1 MRGSACPVRETWACR
16 RSRITAQ
23 EGTPQVKRTARRR
36 VRPRRRRMTVTADAD
51 GLVGLSGAVLL
62 TETAAVVGLDRS
74 LSAALAPWRK
84 PRAVHDPGK
93 VVLDLGVMLAAGGD
107 CPADVAAL
115 RGQPGVFGPVASDPT
130 VSRLVDT
137 LAAAGQPALT
147 ALRAARARARAWA
160 WKLAGA
166 PVQRRHAVG
175 QRQGGQPEAV
185 VVLDFD
191 ATIVISHSDKEQA
204 TRTWKKTYG
213 HHPLGGWVD
222 HGAGGTGEPVGWLL
236 RPGRAGSNTAADHV
250 AVFEQALAQLPAEW
264 TGRDAHGRR
273 PVLVRT
279 DGAGATHRFAQHLH
293 DAAVEYSLGF
303 TLGVEYHAPLL
314 AVPAEA
320 WTPAYNAGG
329 EQRDGAWVAE
339 LTGLV
344 DLTGWPDGARLI
356 VRKERPHPGAQLRF
370 TDADGHRFTA
380 FLTNTAG
387 GQLADLELRHRRHA
401 RVEDRIRTGKDTGL
415 RNLPYHDLAQNAVW
429 LELVALAQDLLAH
442 TQRLALTGAHRT
454 AEPKPCATSCS
465 APPAGWP
472 APPAAPC

>member
-1 MRGSACPVRETWACR
+1 V
-16 RSRITAQ
+16 
-23 EGTPQVKRTARRR
+23 
-36 VRPRRRRMTVTADAD
+36 TVDAD
-51 GLVGLSGAVLL
+51 GLVGLSGALL
-62 TETAAVVGLDRS
+62 LAETAAVVGLDRS

-84 PRAVHDPGK
+84 LRAVHDPGK
-93 VVLDLGVMLAAGGD
+93 VVLDLGIMLAAGGD
-107 CPADVAAL
+107 CPADVAAF

-137 LAAAGQPALT
+137 LAAAGQPALA
-147 ALRAARARARAWA
+147 ALRAARAKARAWA

-166 PVQRRHAVG
+166 PTQRRRAAG
-175 QRQGGQPEAV
+175 QQQGGQPGGDPQV
-185 VVLDFD
+185 VVDFD
-191 ATIVISHSDKEQA
+191 ATIVISHSEKEQA

-222 HGAGGTGEPVGWLL
+222 HGEGGTGEPTGWLL

-250 AVFEQALAQLPAEW
+250 TVFDQALGQLPAEW
-264 TGRDAHGRR
+264 STRDEHGRR

-293 DAAVEYSLGF
+293 DAGVEYSLGF

-320 WTPAYNAGG
+320 WSPAYNAGG
-329 EQRDGAWVAE
+329 QARDGAWVAE

-344 DLTGWPDGARLI
+344 ELTGWPDGARLI

-415 RNLPYHDLAQNAVW
+415 RNLPYHDAAQNAVW

-454 AEPKPCATSCS
+454 AEPKTLRYQLFGTPGRLARTARRTLLRLSRTWPW
-465 APPAGWP
+465 ADQLAAALTRLAALP
-472 APPAAPC
+472 AP

>member
-1 MRGSACPVRETWACR
+1 MSV
-16 RSRITAQ
+16 
-23 EGTPQVKRTARRR
+23 
-36 VRPRRRRMTVTADAD
+36 DAE

-62 TETAAVVGLDRS
+62 AETAAVVGLDRG
-74 LSAALAPWRK
+74 LSAGLAGWRK

-93 VVLDLGVMLAAGGD
+93 VVLDLGIMLAVGGD

-115 RGQPGVFGPVASDPT
+115 RAQPGVFGPVASDPT

-137 LAAAGQPALT
+137 LAAGGQPAL
-147 ALRAARARARAWA
+147 AAVRAARAKARAWA
-160 WKLAGA
+160 WKLAGP
-166 PVQRRHAVG
+166 PVQRRPAAG
-175 QRQGGQPEAV
+175 RQQQDGEVQV
-185 VVLDFD
+185 VVDFD
-191 ATIVISHSDKEQA
+191 ATIVISHSDKEQS

-222 HGAGGTGEPVGWLL
+222 HGEGGTGEPVAWLL

-250 AVFEQALAQLPAEW
+250 AVFDQALGQLSVDWA
-264 TGRDAHGRR
+264 GCDAHGRR

-303 TLGVEYHAPLL
+303 TLGVEYHDPLL

-320 WTPAYNAGG
+320 WTPAYNADG
-329 EQRDGAWVAE
+329 EQRAGAWVAE

-344 DLTGWPDGARLI
+344 DLTGWPAGARLI

-380 FLTNTAG
+380 FLTNTTG

-415 RNLPYHDLAQNAVW
+415 RNLPYHDAAQNAVW

-454 AEPKPCATSCS
+454 AEPKTLRYQLFATPGRLTRTARRTRLRLSRT
-465 APPAGWP
+465 WP
-472 APPAAPC
+472 WAHELAAALTRLAALPAAP

>member
-1 MRGSACPVRETWACR
+1 
-16 RSRITAQ
+16 
-23 EGTPQVKRTARRR
+23 
-36 VRPRRRRMTVTADAD
+36 MTVTVDAD

-62 TETAAVVGLDRS
+62 TETAAVVGLDRG
-74 LSAALAPWRK
+74 LSVALAPWRK

-93 VVLDLGVMLAAGGD
+93 VVLDLGIMLAAGGD

-115 RGQPGVFGPVASDPT
+115 RAGSGVFGLVASDPT

-137 LAAAGQPALT
+137 LAAAGQPAL
-147 ALRAARARARAWA
+147 AAVRAARAKARAWA
-160 WKLAGA
+160 WMRAGA
-166 PVQRRHAVG
+166 PVQRRPAVG
-175 QRQGGQPEAV
+175 QQAEAEV
-185 VVLDFD
+185 VVIDFD

-222 HGAGGTGEPVGWLL
+222 HGEGGTGEPVGWLL

-250 AVFEQALAQLPAEW
+250 AVFEQALAQLPAGCSARAE
-264 TGRDAHGRR
+264 HGRR

-279 DGAGATHRFAQHLH
+279 DGAGATHRFAEHL
-293 DAAVEYSLGF
+293 DQAGVEYSLGF
-303 TLGVEYHAPLL
+303 TLGVEYHGPLL
-314 AVPAEA
+314 AVPAAA

-329 EQRDGAWVAE
+329 EERDGAWVAE

-344 DLTGWPDGARLI
+344 ELTGWPAGARLI

-380 FLTNTAG
+380 FLTNTTGA
-387 GQLADLELRHRRHA
+387 QLADLELRHRRHA

-415 RNLPYHDLAQNAVW
+415 RNLPYHDAAQNAVW

-454 AEPKPCATSCS
+454 AEPKTLRYQLFATPGRLAHTARRTLLRLSRTWPW
-465 APPAGWP
+465 AHHLAAALTRLAALP
-472 APPAAPC
+472 AP

>member
-1 MRGSACPVRETWACR
+1 
-16 RSRITAQ
+16 
-23 EGTPQVKRTARRR
+23 VKRTARRR
-36 VRPRRRRMTVTADAD
+36 GRPRRRIAVSVDAD
-51 GLVGLSGAVLL
+51 GLVGLAGAVLL
-62 TETAAVVGLDRS
+62 AETAAVVGLDRG
-74 LSAALAPWRK
+74 LSVALAPWRK

-93 VVLDLGVMLAAGGD
+93 VVLDLGIMLAAGGD
-107 CPADVAAL
+107 CPADLAAL
-115 RGQPGVFGPVASDPT
+115 RAGPGVFGPVASDPT

-137 LAAAGQPALT
+137 LAAAGQPAL
-147 ALRAARARARAWA
+147 AAVRAARAKARARA

-166 PVQRRHAVG
+166 PVQRRAAG
-175 QRQGGQPEAV
+175 RQQRGQPEAV

-222 HGAGGTGEPVGWLL
+222 HGEGGTGEPTGWLL

-250 AVFEQALAQLPAEW
+250 VVFEQALAQLPAECS
-264 TGRDAHGRR
+264 TRDQQGRR

-279 DGAGATHRFAQHLH
+279 DGAGATHRFAEHLH
-293 DAAVEYSLGF
+293 QAGVEYSLGF
-303 TLGVEYHAPLL
+303 TLGVEYHQSLL
-314 AVPAEA
+314 AVPAAA
-320 WTPAYNAGG
+320 WSPAYNAGG
-329 EQRDGAWVAE
+329 EERDGAWVAE

-380 FLTNTAG
+380 FLTNTQG
-387 GQLADLELRHRRHA
+387 CQLADLELRHRRHA

-415 RNLPYHDLAQNAVW
+415 RNLPFQHLAQNALW

-442 TQRLALTGAHRT
+442 TQRLALTGAHRI
-454 AEPKPCATSCS
+454 AEPKTLRYQLFHTPGRLARTARRTLLRLSRTWPW
-465 APPAGWP
+465 ANDLAAALARLAALP
-472 APPAAPC
+472 AP

>member
-1 MRGSACPVRETWACR
+1 V
-16 RSRITAQ
+16 
-23 EGTPQVKRTARRR
+23 
-36 VRPRRRRMTVTADAD
+36 TVDAD

-62 TETAAVVGLDRS
+62 AETAAVVGLDRE
-74 LSAALAPWRK
+74 LSAGLARWRK

-93 VVLDLGVMLAAGGD
+93 AVLDLGIMLAAGGD
-107 CPADVAAL
+107 CPADLAAM
-115 RGQPGVFGPVASDPT
+115 RAQPGVFGPVASDPT

-137 LAAAGQPALT
+137 LAAAGQPALAAVRT
-147 ALRAARARARAWA
+147 ARAKARAWA

-166 PVQRRHAVG
+166 PVQRRPAAG
-175 QRQGGQPEAV
+175 RQQRHGGDADV

-222 HGAGGTGEPVGWLL
+222 HGEGGTGEPVGWLL

-250 AVFEQALAQLPAEW
+250 VVFEQALGQLPAEC
-264 TGRDAHGRR
+264 RQPNEQGRR

-293 DAAVEYSLGF
+293 DAGVEYSLGF
-303 TLGVEYHAPLL
+303 TLGVDYHAPLL
-314 AVPAEA
+314 AVPAQA

-329 EQRDGAWVAE
+329 EHRDGAWVAE

-344 DLTGWPDGARLI
+344 DLTGWPEGARLI
-356 VRKERPHPGAQLRF
+356 VRRERPHPGAQLRF

-454 AEPKPCATSCS
+454 AEPKTLRYQLFGTPGRLARTARRTLLRLSRTWPW
-465 APPAGWP
+465 ANQLAAAFARLAALP
-472 APPAAPC
+472 AP

>member
-1 MRGSACPVRETWACR
+1 VSV
-16 RSRITAQ
+16 
-23 EGTPQVKRTARRR
+23 
-36 VRPRRRRMTVTADAD
+36 DAD
-51 GLVGLSGAVLL
+51 GLVGLAGAVLL
-62 TETAAVVGLDRS
+62 AETAAVVGLDRE

-93 VVLDLGVMLAAGGD
+93 VVLDLGIMLAVGGD

-115 RGQPGVFGPVASDPT
+115 RAQPGVFGPVASDPT

-137 LAAAGQPALT
+137 LAAGGQPALA
-147 ALRAARARARAWA
+147 ALRAARAKARAWA

-166 PVQRRHAVG
+166 PTQRHPAAAG
-175 QRQGGQPEAV
+175 QQRQGKDREM
-185 VVLDFD
+185 VLDFD

-222 HGAGGTGEPVGWLL
+222 HGEGGTGEPVGWLL
-236 RPGRAGSNTAADHV
+236 RPGRAGSNTATDHV
-250 AVFEQALAQLPAEW
+250 VVFEQALGQLPAEW
-264 TGRDAHGRR
+264 RQPDEHGRR
-273 PVLVRT
+273 PILVRT

-293 DAAVEYSLGF
+293 QAGVEYSLGF
-303 TLGVEYHAPLL
+303 TLGVEYHQVLL
-314 AVPAEA
+314 AVPAAA
-320 WTPAYNAGG
+320 WSPAYNADG
-329 EQRDGAWVAE
+329 EERDGAWVAE
-339 LTGLV
+339 ITGLV
-344 DLTGWPDGARLI
+344 DLTGWPPAARLI

-380 FLTNTAG
+380 FLTNTQG
-387 GQLADLELRHRRHA
+387 GQLADLERRHRRHA

-415 RNLPYHDLAQNAVW
+415 RNLPYRDLAQNAVW

-454 AEPKPCATSCS
+454 AEPKTLRYQLFHTPGRLARTARRTLLRLSRTWPW
-465 APPAGWP
+465 AHQLAAALTRLAALP
-472 APPAAPC
+472 AP

>member
-1 MRGSACPVRETWACR
+1 V
-16 RSRITAQ
+16 
-23 EGTPQVKRTARRR
+23 
-36 VRPRRRRMTVTADAD
+36 TVDAD
-51 GLVGLSGAVLL
+51 GLVGLSGGLL
-62 TETAAVVGLDRS
+62 LAETAAVVGLDRE
-74 LSAALAPWRK
+74 LSAALVPWRK

-93 VVLDLGVMLAAGGD
+93 VVLDLGIMLAAGGD

-115 RGQPGVFGPVASDPT
+115 RAQPGVFGLVASDPT

-137 LAAAGQPALT
+137 LAAAGQQALA
-147 ALRAARARARAWA
+147 ALQAARGKARAWA

-166 PVQRRHAVG
+166 PAQHQPGAAG
-175 QRQGGQPEAV
+175 QQLPGGDRQDDREV

-191 ATIVISHSDKEQA
+191 ATIVISHSEKEQA
-204 TRTWKKTYG
+204 SRTWKKTYG

-222 HGAGGTGEPVGWLL
+222 HGDGGTGEPVGWLL

-250 AVFEQALAQLPAEW
+250 AVFEQALGQLPAEW
-264 TGRDAHGRR
+264 SARDEHGRR

-293 DAAVEYSLGF
+293 DAGVEYSLGF
-303 TLGVEYHAPLL
+303 TLGVEYHDPLL
-314 AVPAEA
+314 AVPAAA
-320 WTPAYNAGG
+320 WTPAYDAGG
-329 EQRDGAWVAE
+329 EPRDGAWVAD

-344 DLTGWPDGARLI
+344 DLTGWPEGARLI

-370 TDADGHRFTA
+370 SDADGHRFTA
-380 FLTNTAG
+380 ILTNTQG

-415 RNLPYHDLAQNAVW
+415 RNLPFHDLAHNAVW

-442 TQRLALTGAHRT
+442 TQRLALTGQHRT
-454 AEPKPCATSCS
+454 AEPKKLRYQLFHTPGRLARTARRTLLRLSRTWPW
-465 APPAGWP
+465 AHELAAALARLAALP
-472 APPAAPC
+472 AP

>member
-1 MRGSACPVRETWACR
+1 MAV
-16 RSRITAQ
+16 
-23 EGTPQVKRTARRR
+23 
-36 VRPRRRRMTVTADAD
+36 TVDAD

-62 TETAAVVGLDRS
+62 AETAAVVGLDRE
-74 LSAALAPWRK
+74 LSAGLAPWRK

-93 VVLDLGVMLAAGGD
+93 VVLDLGIMLAAGGD

-115 RGQPGVFGPVASDPT
+115 RAGPGVFGLVASDPT
-130 VSRLVDT
+130 VSRLVAT

-147 ALRAARARARAWA
+147 ALRAARAKARAWA

-166 PVQRRHAVG
+166 PVAHRPAAG
-175 QRQGGQPEAV
+175 QQQGGQPQAAV
-185 VVLDFD
+185 VVDFD

-213 HHPLGGWVD
+213 HHPLGGWID
-222 HGAGGTGEPVGWLL
+222 HGEGGTGEPVAWLL

-264 TGRDAHGRR
+264 GSRDEHGRR

-279 DGAGATHRFAQHLH
+279 DGAGATHRFTQHLH
-293 DAAVEYSLGF
+293 EAGVEYSLGF
-303 TLGVEYHAPLL
+303 TLGVEYHDPLL
-314 AVPAEA
+314 SVPAEA
-320 WTPAYNAGG
+320 WTAAYNAGG
-329 EQRDGAWVAE
+329 QERDGAWVAE

-344 DLTGWPDGARLI
+344 DLSGWPDGARLI

-380 FLTNTAG
+380 FLTNTTG

-415 RNLPYHDLAQNAVW
+415 RNLPYHDAAQNAVW
-429 LELVALAQDLLAH
+429 LELIALAQDLLAH
-442 TQRLALTGAHRT
+442 TQRLALTGHHRT
-454 AEPKPCATSCS
+454 AEPKTLRYQLFGTPGRLARTARRTLLRLSRTWPW
-465 APPAGWP
+465 ANHLAAALARLAALP
-472 APPAAPC
+472 AP

>member
-1 MRGSACPVRETWACR
+1 MAV
-16 RSRITAQ
+16 
-23 EGTPQVKRTARRR
+23 
-36 VRPRRRRMTVTADAD
+36 TVDAD

-62 TETAAVVGLDRS
+62 AETAAVVGLDRE
-74 LSAALAPWRK
+74 LSAGLAPWRK

-93 VVLDLGVMLAAGGD
+93 VVLDLGIMLAAGGD
-107 CPADVAAL
+107 CPADLAAL
-115 RGQPGVFGPVASDPT
+115 RAGPGVFGPVASDPT

-166 PVQRRHAVG
+166 PTQRRPATTG
-175 QRQGGQPEAV
+175 RQWAQQPDGGRQV
-185 VVLDFD
+185 VVDFD

-204 TRTWKKTYG
+204 SRTWKKTYG

-222 HGAGGTGEPVGWLL
+222 HGVGGTGEPVAWLL

-250 AVFEQALAQLPAEW
+250 AVFEQALGQLPAEW
-264 TGRDAHGRR
+264 TGRDEQGRR
-273 PVLVRT
+273 PVLVRV

-293 DAAVEYSLGF
+293 EAAVEYSLGF
-303 TLGVEYHAPLL
+303 TLGVEYHDPLL

-320 WTPAYNAGG
+320 WSPAYNAGG
-329 EQRDGAWVAE
+329 EERDGAWVAD
-339 LTGLV
+339 LTGRV
-344 DLTGWPDGARLI
+344 DLSGWPDGARLI
-356 VRKERPHPGAQLRF
+356 VRRERPHPGAQLRF

-380 FLTNTAG
+380 FLTNTEG

-415 RNLPYHDLAQNAVW
+415 RNLPYHDAAQNAVW

-454 AEPKPCATSCS
+454 ADPKTLRYQLFHTPGRLARTARRTLLRLSRTWPWTHQLAT
-465 APPAGWP
+465 ALTRLAALP
-472 APPAAPC
+472 AP

>member
-1 MRGSACPVRETWACR
+1 V
-16 RSRITAQ
+16 
-23 EGTPQVKRTARRR
+23 
-36 VRPRRRRMTVTADAD
+36 TVDAD

-62 TETAAVVGLDRS
+62 AETAAVVGLDRE
-74 LSAALAPWRK
+74 LSAGLAAWRK

-93 VVLDLGVMLAAGGD
+93 VVLDLGIMLVAGGD
-107 CPADVAAL
+107 CPADLAGL
-115 RGQPGVFGPVASDPT
+115 RAQPGVFGPVASDPT

-137 LAAAGQPALT
+137 LAAAGQPALD
-147 ALRAARARARAWA
+147 AVRAARAKARAWA

-166 PVQRRHAVG
+166 PVQRGPAA
-175 QRQGGQPEAV
+175 GQPGERAQAV
-185 VVLDFD
+185 VVDFD

-222 HGAGGTGEPVGWLL
+222 HGDGGTGEPVAWLL
-236 RPGRAGSNTAADHV
+236 RPGRAGSNTAADHLV
-250 AVFEQALAQLPAEW
+250 VFDQALAQLPAEFSA
-264 TGRDAHGRR
+264 RDENGRR

-303 TLGVEYHAPLL
+303 TLGVEYHQPLL
-314 AVPAEA
+314 AVPAAA
-320 WTPAYNAGG
+320 WTPAYNADG
-329 EQRDGAWVAE
+329 EQRDGAWVAD

-380 FLTNTAG
+380 FLTNSTG

-401 RVEDRIRTGKDTGL
+401 RVEDRIRAGKDTRL
-415 RNLPYHDLAQNAVW
+415 RNLPYHDAAQNAVW

-454 AEPKPCATSCS
+454 AEPKTLRYQLFQTPGRLARTGRRTRLRLSRAWPWANQLAT
-465 APPAGWP
+465 ALTRL
-472 APPAAPC
+472 AALPGP

>member
-1 MRGSACPVRETWACR
+1 MF
-16 RSRITAQ
+16 
-23 EGTPQVKRTARRR
+23 
-36 VRPRRRRMTVTADAD
+36 
-51 GLVGLSGAVLL
+51 GL
-62 TETAAVVGLDRS
+62 
-74 LSAALAPWRK
+74 
-84 PRAVHDPGK
+84 
-93 VVLDLGVMLAAGGD
+93 
-107 CPADVAAL
+107 
-115 RGQPGVFGPVASDPT
+115 VASDPT

-137 LAAAGQPALT
+137 LAAAGQPAL
-147 ALRAARARARAWA
+147 AAVRAARAKARAWA

-166 PVQRRHAVG
+166 PVQRRPAVG
-175 QRQGGQPEAV
+175 QQAEAEV
-185 VVLDFD
+185 VVIDFD

-222 HGAGGTGEPVGWLL
+222 HGEGGTGEPVGWLL

-250 AVFEQALAQLPAEW
+250 AVFEQALAQLPAGCSARAE
-264 TGRDAHGRR
+264 HGRR

-279 DGAGATHRFAQHLH
+279 DGAGATHRFAEHL
-293 DAAVEYSLGF
+293 DQAGVEYSLGF
-303 TLGVEYHAPLL
+303 TLGVEYHGPLL
-314 AVPAEA
+314 AVPAAA

-329 EQRDGAWVAE
+329 EERDGAWVAE

-344 DLTGWPDGARLI
+344 ELTGWPAGARLI

-380 FLTNTAG
+380 FLTNTTGA
-387 GQLADLELRHRRHA
+387 QLADLELRHRRHA

-415 RNLPYHDLAQNAVW
+415 RNLPYHDAAQNAVW

-454 AEPKPCATSCS
+454 AEPKTLRYQLFATPGRLAHTARRTLLRLSRTWPW
-465 APPAGWP
+465 AHHLAAALTRLAALP
-472 APPAAPC
+472 AP

>member
-1 MRGSACPVRETWACR
+1 MSV
-16 RSRITAQ
+16 
-23 EGTPQVKRTARRR
+23 
-36 VRPRRRRMTVTADAD
+36 DAD

-62 TETAAVVGLDRS
+62 AETAAVVGLDRG
-74 LSAALAPWRK
+74 LSAALAAWRK

-93 VVLDLGVMLAAGGD
+93 VVLDLAIMLAAGGD

-115 RGQPGVFGPVASDPT
+115 RAGPGVFGSVASDPT

-137 LAAAGQPALT
+137 LAAAGQPALE
-147 ALRAARARARAWA
+147 ALRAARGKARAWA

-166 PVQRRHAVG
+166 PTQRRLAAG
-175 QRQGGQPEAV
+175 RGLQGEDRQV
-185 VVLDFD
+185 VVDFD

-204 TRTWKKTYG
+204 SRTWKKTYG

-222 HGAGGTGEPVGWLL
+222 HGEGGTGEPVGWLL

-250 AVFEQALAQLPAEW
+250 TVFDQALAQLPAEFSA
-264 TGRDAHGRR
+264 RDTSGRR

-279 DGAGATHRFAQHLH
+279 DGAGATHRFAEHL
-293 DAAVEYSLGF
+293 DQAGVEYSVGF
-303 TLGVEYHAPLL
+303 TLGLEYHQPLL
-314 AVPAEA
+314 AVPAQA

-329 EQRDGAWVAE
+329 EHRDGAWVAE

-344 DLTGWPDGARLI
+344 DLSGWPDGARLI

-380 FLTNTAG
+380 FLTNTTG

-415 RNLPYHDLAQNAVW
+415 RNLPYHDLAQNTLW
-429 LELVALAQDLLAH
+429 LELFALAQDLLAH
-442 TQRLALTGAHRT
+442 TQRLTLTGAHRT
-454 AEPKPCATSCS
+454 AEPKTLRYQLFGTPGRLARTARRTLLRLSRTWPW
-465 APPAGWP
+465 ANHLAAALARLAALP
-472 APPAAPC
+472 AP